1 VARPVRVPRLCCWSG
16 GGFVTQTRELTG
28 ECLLGWLAAVRSSL
42 RPSTWESSERLVR
55 GHLIPRVGHDMTTWT
70 PAQLTAFLGWVRGDR
85 SGLPRIRFH
94 DLRAETVAALM
105 FGGCRPWRGMLL
117 RWPTG

>member
-1 VARPVRVPRLCCWSG
+1 
-16 GGFVTQTRELTG
+16 
-28 ECLLGWLAAVRSSL
+28 
-42 RPSTWESSERLVR
+42 
-55 GHLIPRVGHDMTTWT
+55 MTTWT
-70 PAQLTAFLGWVRGDR
+70 PAQLTAFLGRVRGDR